1 MTFRSDTFLSTGIG
15 NNVVRK
21 LPVFVSTLRVKDMM
35 YLYAFFLVV
44 EVMNIITSLDDGF
57 RIFEMVQVV
66 LTVFPVKL

>member
-1 MTFRSDTFLSTGIG
+1 
-15 NNVVRK
+15 
-21 LPVFVSTLRVKDMM
+21 MM

-57 RIFEMVQVV
+57 RIFKMVQVV